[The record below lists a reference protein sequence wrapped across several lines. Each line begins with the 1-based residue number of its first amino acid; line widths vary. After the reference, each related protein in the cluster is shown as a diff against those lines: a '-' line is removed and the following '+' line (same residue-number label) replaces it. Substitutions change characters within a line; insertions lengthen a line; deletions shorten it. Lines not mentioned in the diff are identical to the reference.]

1 MKNMY
6 KKIVYL
12 CSLFLLLNSCS
23 DNEFGMEE
31 KTSPGEKSSCGV
43 ISLGEKEES
52 PLLLRNMQR
61 AMDSLSARSGL
72 KSTIVLKPTHYYV
85 RFLPEDTAAYE
96 RVIRDT
102 SLYVTPYPLDYE
114 VSEGETYHD
123 PSIPEGK
130 ITWQYTVVPV
140 DYDLSS
146 INVHYEKLEDLY
158 IQNEDLD
165 NEDAVVV
172 DGAQLKSG
180 GAQSHKI
187 TWKQLVNESISQ
199 TTGETNTLKSK
210 WTPQA
215 TIRAYDDIV
224 GGFIPLQGVKVRIR
238 YFAFLHAYHYTDAY
252 GHVSFSKKRTKV
264 EYSIEWERD
273 KWDIRD
279 NHVQAYYN
287 GPHKKSSWDLYIG
300 TWTPKSLHYSAIHR
314 ALYKYYYGNTLG
326 VTKPSHSLKISYK
339 TGSDP
344 DGHAKASTSAAKVR
358 TWYWWLSAIKVYQKA
373 PSGAEPRKVSEVLAT
388 TIHELTHAS
397 LDCRLTKSQYEKTS
411 SLVKE
416 SWSVFVEWLFMRDIY
431 YHNTEIID
439 ETYMEGSW
447 PSVKRSKSYSPLF
460 IDLVDDV
467 NQNKEDE
474 SAPFDEL
481 SGYTI
486 YSINAAIPNFRSLSD
501 IEKFMKQNKPK
512 GVTDKLIDKYLE
524 TYKKYKL

>member
-1 MKNMY
+1 MC
-6 KKIVYL
+6 KKIFYL
-12 CSLFLLLNSCS
+12 CSLLLFLNSCS
-23 DNEFGMEE
+23 DDEFGMEE
-31 KTSPGEKSSCGV
+31 KPSPVKKSSCGV

-61 AMDSLSARSGL
+61 AVDSLSARSGL

-85 RFLPEDTAAYE
+85 RFLPEDSAAYE
-96 RVIRDT
+96 RVIKDT
-102 SLYVTPYPLDYE
+102 SLFVTSYPLDYE

-123 PSIPEGK
+123 PSVPEDK

-165 NEDAVVV
+165 SEENVAV
-172 DGAQLKSG
+172 DGIQLKSG
-180 GAQSHKI
+180 TSMSHKI

-199 TTGETNTLKSK
+199 TTGETNSLKSK

-314 ALYKYYYGNTLG
+314 ALYKYYYGNCLG
-326 VTKPSHSLKISYK
+326 LTRPSRSLKIAYREGYGDANGETFCFLVRNLNGLVHSINIYGK
-339 TGSDP
+339 GSKSH
-344 DGHAKASTSAAKVR
+344 GVR
-358 TWYWWLSAIKVYQKA
+358 S
-373 PSGAEPRKVSEVLAT
+373 VSEVLST
-388 TIHELTHAS
+388 TLHELAHAS
-397 LDCRLTKSQYEKTS
+397 HMCRINTIKYENHVRKYIRES
-411 SLVKE
+411 YASLVQWQLTIDLYKNYVDKTQLE
-416 SWSVFVEWLFMRDIY
+416 A
-431 YHNTEIID
+431 ID
-439 ETYMEGSW
+439 ELYGKQNW
-447 PSVKRSKSYSPLF
+447 PNNSKNYTPLF
-460 IDLVDDV
+460 IDMLDSCNQSKKGELINEDIYGYNLLSIDKSLTSLEDIDDV
-467 NQNKEDE
+467 KD
-474 SAPFDEL
+474 
-481 SGYTI
+481 
-486 YSINAAIPNFRSLSD
+486 
-501 IEKFMKQNKPK
+501 FMKKAKPGHVSEK
-512 GVTDKLIDKYLE
+512 QINNFINQ
-524 TYKKYKL
+524 YKKAGL